1 MSMKHMICYAGCF
14 TKSLDNKYVHGDFD
28 FLDCIDIDEFSVH
41 DVNEMVK
48 KLGFSGRNIMYYS
61 FLKPDM
67 NLDTGFTRHEDGE
80 SSQPKTT
87 TDTTQTEFAIDF
99 YTTCDPLIG
108 QDFHPFFTLYSAP
121 MDAINTPTTKA
132 DCVGKGKGIALD
144 DGQVD
149 VSEDVDWNEA
159 AEDENRDWDD
169 SDSDGYNSESDG
181 LVDEENELVDVEVDM
196 DGFDRA
202 KANTMGNEGT
212 TEFNADED
220 FDIRIEVV
228 DNDEFESASDEER
241 IDKIRTRK
249 LKQLMKQNQINE
261 GVFIREL
268 FLKKN
273 DKVRLRTECRG
284 TILVFHANSKVRSSQ
299 VVRPSQIVGPSQ
311 GSQTKRT
318 KGKIATSKGIESPL
332 SQ

>member
-1 MSMKHMICYAGCF
+1 MFSLKIRYAGCF
-14 TKSLDNKYVHGDFD
+14 TKSLDSKYVHGDFD
-28 FLDCIDIDEFSVH
+28 FLDYIDIDEFSVH
-41 DVNEMVK
+41 DVNEMVN
-48 KLGFSGRNIMYYS
+48 KLGFSGRNIVYYS

-67 NLDTGFTRHEDGE
+67 NLDTGLYALGNDDDVRIMSEYIRLGYKMIEVYIEHDKTTVFTYIEAAYNTPLKNGE

-87 TDTTQTEFAIDF
+87 TDTTQTEFATDF
-99 YTTCDPLIG
+99 YTTYDPLIG
-108 QDFHPFFTLYSAP
+108 QDFDPFFRLYSTP
-121 MDAINTPTTKA
+121 IDAINTPTTKA

-159 AEDENRDWDD
+159 AEDENRDGDD
-169 SDSDGYNSESDG
+169 SDSDGYNSKSDG

-196 DGFDRA
+196 NGFDRA

-249 LKQLMKQNQINE
+249 LK
-261 GVFIREL
+261 
-268 FLKKN
+268 
-273 DKVRLRTECRG
+273 
-284 TILVFHANSKVRSSQ
+284 
-299 VVRPSQIVGPSQ
+299 
-311 GSQTKRT
+311 
-318 KGKIATSKGIESPL
+318 
-332 SQ
+332 